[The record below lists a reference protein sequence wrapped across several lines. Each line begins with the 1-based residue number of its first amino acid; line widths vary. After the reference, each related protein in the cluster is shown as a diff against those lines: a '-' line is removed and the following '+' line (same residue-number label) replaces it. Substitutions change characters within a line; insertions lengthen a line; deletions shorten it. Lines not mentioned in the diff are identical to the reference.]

1 MEKLVENPLVEDISE
16 IIGLHIKDNL
26 IIQERLAK
34 NDDKFDKLLQVVQDM
49 KSPPEN
55 VTADATPTR
64 YSDNDLIAVENQIKE
79 IAAENITLKQMLKNS
94 TDILVKLAARVEDVD
109 QYIKRENLFFKFKS
123 NFKIPRHLNG

>member
-1 MEKLVENPLVEDISE
+1 MENLVENPLVEDVSE

-79 IAAENITLKQMLKNS
+79 IAAENITLNKC
-94 TDILVKLAARVEDVD
+94 
-109 QYIKRENLFFKFKS
+109 
-123 NFKIPRHLNG
+123 

>member
-1 MEKLVENPLVEDISE
+1 MEELAENPLVEDVSE

-49 KSPPEN
+49 KSPPEI
-55 VTADATPTR
+55 VTADATQIR

-79 IAAENITLKQMLKNS
+79 IAAENITLK
-94 TDILVKLAARVEDVD
+94 
-109 QYIKRENLFFKFKS
+109 
-123 NFKIPRHLNG
+123 